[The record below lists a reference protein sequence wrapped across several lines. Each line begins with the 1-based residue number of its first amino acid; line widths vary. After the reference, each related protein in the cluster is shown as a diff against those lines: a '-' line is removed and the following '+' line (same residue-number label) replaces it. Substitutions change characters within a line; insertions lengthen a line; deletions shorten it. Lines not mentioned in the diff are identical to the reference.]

1 MSVKLETQPSYPHSA
16 AGYMQPPPAGYS
28 AASAATAALF
38 RHRDMEPAAYHSA
51 AMYSSLHDPFG
62 LHADMGAS
70 HGNYYGNM
78 AAGYGYMSPYYRYMT
93 RQGANL
99 KQEMTCEWIDQDTK
113 KICKKTYYTMH
124 DIVTH
129 LTVDHVGGPEITDN
143 ACYWTNCPREVGAHT
158 YELHQHCNHICIFR
172 GDHSKRSTNLSTIS
186 ECTPVRNHFP
196 VHIMDAAR
204 PLPGQR
210 TSRFTREYTQ
220 VIF

>member
-1 MSVKLETQPSYPHSA
+1 MGLPGAGMTGSHMSSYLGH
-16 AGYMQPPPAGYS
+16 
-28 AASAATAALF
+28 ASS
-38 RHRDMEPAAYHSA
+38 AAYHSA

-62 LHADMGAS
+62 LHADMGAGA

-143 ACYWTNCPREVGAHT
+143 ACYWTNCPREVRNKKLNFKHFKNQFSFSGETIQSKVQTCQPYQSAH
-158 YELHQHCNHICIFR
+158 R
-172 GDHSKRSTNLSTIS
+172 
-186 ECTPVRNHFP
+186 
-196 VHIMDAAR
+196 
-204 PLPGQR
+204 
-210 TSRFTREYTQ
+210 
-220 VIF
+220 

>member
-1 MSVKLETQPSYPHSA
+1 MLGPYDSPASMSVKLETQPSYPHSA

-113 KICKKTYYTMH
+113 KMCNKVFYGMNE
-124 DIVTH
+124 IVAH
-129 LTVDHVGGPEITDN
+129 LTQDHIGGPEITDH
-143 ACYWTNCPREVGAHT
+143 ACYWQNYPREQKAFKACLL
-158 YELHQHCNHICIFR
+158 Y
-172 GDHSKRSTNLSTIS
+172 
-186 ECTPVRNHFP
+186 
-196 VHIMDAAR
+196 
-204 PLPGQR
+204 
-210 TSRFTREYTQ
+210 TSPSPRDS
-220 VIF
+220 

>member
-143 ACYWTNCPREVGAHT
+143 ACYWTNCPREVGAHMK
-158 YELHQHCNHICIFR
+158 CINIAFISAFS
-172 GDHSKRSTNLSTIS
+172 GASIQSKVQTCQPYQS
-186 ECTPVRNHFP
+186 
-196 VHIMDAAR
+196 A
-204 PLPGQR
+204 
-210 TSRFTREYTQ
+210 YW
-220 VIF
+220 